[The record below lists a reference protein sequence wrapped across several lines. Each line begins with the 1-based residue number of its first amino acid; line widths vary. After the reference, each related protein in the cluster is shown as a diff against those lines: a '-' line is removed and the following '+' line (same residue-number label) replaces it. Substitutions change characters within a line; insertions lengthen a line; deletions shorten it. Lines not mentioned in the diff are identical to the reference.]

1 MSSTFL
7 FLLIAGALLFGVIF
21 LSLVP
26 RAFKKR
32 RFMRGLVLFLLS
44 LLMLMTALTVALVA
58 AGTRG
63 YRALTREELAATV
76 YCTPVGSRQFK
87 AKVVRPD
94 GRDTVLAIAG
104 DELYVDARILKWKPF
119 VNLLGLHTVY
129 RLDRVAGRY
138 HSTRD
143 EKAPARTIYSLDGEM
158 MPWDLFFLRTRCTF
172 LAPLLD
178 ARYGSATF
186 APVEGV
192 STVRIMVTTSGLIAR
207 TD

>member
-7 FLLIAGALLFGVIF
+7 ILIAGTLLFGVIF

-26 RAFKKR
+26 RALKKR

-63 YRALTREELAATV
+63 YRALTHEELAATV
-76 YCTPVGSRQFK
+76 SITPLGSQRFR
-87 AKVVRPD
+87 ARVACPD
-94 GRDTVLAIAG
+94 GRDTAFALAG
-104 DELYVDARILKWKPF
+104 DELYIDARILKWKPF
-119 VNLLGLHTVY
+119 VNILGQHTVY
-129 RLDRVAGRY
+129 CLDRVAGRY
-138 HSTRD
+138 LSMKD
-143 EKAPARTIYSLDGEM
+143 EKAKTRTIYSLNGGM

-172 LAPLLD
+172 LAPFLD
-178 ARYGSATF
+178 AQYGSATF
-186 APVEGV
+186 TPVEGAG
-192 STVRIMVTTSGLIAR
+192 TVRIMVTTSGLIAR